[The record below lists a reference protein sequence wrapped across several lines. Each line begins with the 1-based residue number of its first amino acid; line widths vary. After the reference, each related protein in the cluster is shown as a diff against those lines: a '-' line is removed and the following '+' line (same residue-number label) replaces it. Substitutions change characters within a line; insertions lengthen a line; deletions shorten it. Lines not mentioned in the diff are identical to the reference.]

1 MPPGPYGPAFRAASR
16 RMPHGLQGRLTGC
29 KTGEMSDVATELM
42 LLAGGDPFE
51 RVRKDSEAHQRNHS
65 CHLHTAGPEVMQ
77 LAASYVRAGNA
88 TDVLDLGCGLGYSTL
103 WLAAGANGRVIGV
116 DSDEGHVSGA
126 RRWADVLGFEDKVR
140 FVAGHAAAVLDE
152 LSGPFDAIHDD
163 AWFASAPD
171 HVEVMISLLRPGGV
185 LTMPNWFLL
194 VDAIT
199 GQPRNDW
206 ERFGGPTW
214 AADTKEYARQ
224 LVSRPDLSMNWIVEP
239 PLGVAVKS

>member
-1 MPPGPYGPAFRAASR
+1 MG
-16 RMPHGLQGRLTGC
+16 
-29 KTGEMSDVATELM
+29 DVTTELM

-51 RVRKDSEAHQRNHS
+51 PLRKDSEAHQRSHG

-88 TDVLDLGCGLGYSTL
+88 TEVLDLGCGLGYSTL
-103 WLAAGANGRVIGV
+103 WLAEAAGDRGRVVGV
-116 DSDEGHVSGA
+116 DSDEGHISEA
-126 RRWADVLGFEDKVR
+126 RQWAEALGFGGRAR
-140 FVAGHAAAVLDE
+140 FVVGHAAAVLDE

-171 HVEVMISLLRPGGV
+171 HLDAMINLLRPGGV

-199 GQPRNDW
+199 ERPRNDW
-206 ERFGGPTW
+206 ERFAGPTW
-214 AADTKEYARQ
+214 AADTKEYAQQ
-224 LVSRPDLSMNWIVEP
+224 LADRPDLSVNWVTDP